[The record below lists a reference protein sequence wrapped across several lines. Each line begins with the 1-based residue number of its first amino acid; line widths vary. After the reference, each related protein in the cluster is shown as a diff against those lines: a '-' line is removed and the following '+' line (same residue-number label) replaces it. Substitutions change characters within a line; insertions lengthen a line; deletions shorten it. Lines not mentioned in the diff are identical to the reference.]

1 MFDDISELRDF
12 YDTRKGRQISA
23 RLRPHTSRFFDTNK
37 DRCNVAFGF
46 ALPFLRPDHVDAAMM
61 PERRGVIVWPRSKP
75 ALSTLVDGHALPI
88 PDVHVDRMLLVHA
101 LEFDPDP
108 GMLLD
113 ECWRV
118 LDGTGRLLVMV
129 PHRHGMWARAEKTPF
144 GHGRPYSRRQLRG
157 MLLDHGFEP
166 RSITTALFTPPM
178 ATGWTLKLSSSI
190 ERIGANWCPALGGI
204 LIAEADKMLYAPAG
218 KTSKLRNVRSHV
230 GARFVTQGN
239 VTQHLGDK

>member
-61 PERRGVIVWPRSKP
+61 PERRGVIVWPKSKP

-108 GMLLD
+108 
-113 ECWRV
+113 
-118 LDGTGRLLVMV
+118 
-129 PHRHGMWARAEKTPF
+129 
-144 GHGRPYSRRQLRG
+144 G

-239 VTQHLGDK
+239 VTQHLGDE